1 MATTIKVQVEDLI
14 GTLGDDVLLTDS
26 AQATLNEIVN
36 VTPEEGLSF
45 FLAKSSAIES
55 ATATQVEYRKNM
67 SVWRN
72 GIECI
77 KVDKGMETRINDTSS
92 IFYPTND
99 NPVYILDSTGVT
111 IKPDPN
117 DSGSGAAYIY
127 SVTVPTLNATSAT
140 WNTGLPD
147 GAERLVIYG
156 AAAKCLQKKLSDAR
170 TSFTMPPASPN
181 LDIAPSSL
189 TLESPP
195 TIPSITENTL
205 SFTQSPPLYTKPIFN
220 PPVFPTISALNLP
233 SPPVVPSTSSQ
244 SVTITG
250 TAPIYTGPVVAPD
263 FSDLDNW
270 IDVEEDDI
278 MANVRI
284 NAINARLSEYG
295 NKMQDALNYFNK
307 ENAEYQAIL
316 QKNIQDA
323 QFDDAEEARKLQK
336 YQLEISNYQAEV
348 DSKVKDWQLTEY
360 TKKIDEY
367 TQEYANGLQKY
378 ANDMQNELNLFNANL
393 NEYQTEF
400 QRSAKNADIS
410 SQNDQIKLEKF
421 SQDLAKY
428 QSKAGN
434 DIQEFQ
440 SQIDRVSRKNA
451 DKINKYQSDLQKYQ
465 SELQKNQ
472 NEHQQILQE
481 ISTLSGIYQQGLQLY
496 IQGSVGQALGK
507 EE

>member
-14 GTLGDDVLLTDS
+14 GTLGDDVLLADS

-36 VTPEEGLSF
+36 VTPEEALSF

-99 NPVYILDSTGVT
+99 NPIYILDSTGVT

-156 AAAKCLQKKLSDAR
+156 AAAKCLQRKLSDAR
-170 TSFTMPPASPN
+170 TSFTMPPASPS
-181 LDIAPSSL
+181 LDSASASISLDAAP
-189 TLESPP
+189 TL
-195 TIPSITENTL
+195 PSIAETVL
-205 SFTQSPPLYTKPIFN
+205 SFTTLAPTYIKPIFT
-220 PPVFPTISALNLP
+220 PPTFPTINALTLPEAPVAPTTVAHLATLSGSAPN
-233 SPPVVPSTSSQ
+233 
-244 SVTITG
+244 
-250 TAPIYTGPVVAPD
+250 YNGPVVAPD

-270 IDVEEDDI
+270 INVEEDDV
-278 MANVRI
+278 MAGARV
-284 NAINARLSEYG
+284 NAINARITEFSS
-295 NKMQDALNYFNK
+295 KMQNSLNDFNK
-307 ENAEYQAIL
+307 ENAEYQAKL
-316 QKNIQDA
+316 QIDIQNAQLNDA
-323 QFDDAEEARKLQK
+323 DEARKLQK
-336 YQLEISNYQAEV
+336 FQLETANYQAEV
-348 DSKVKDWQLTEY
+348 QTIVQEWQLEEYGKKLDEYSQEY
-360 TKKIDEY
+360 T
-367 TQEYANGLQKY
+367 NGVQKY
-378 ANDMQNELNLFNANL
+378 QFDIQNELNTFNGSL

-400 QRSAKNADIS
+400 QKSVKDADILT
-410 SQNDQIKLEKF
+410 QNQQIKLERY
-421 SQDLAKY
+421 SQDLGKY
-428 QSKAGN
+428 QSKASN
-434 DIQEFQ
+434 DLQEFQ
-440 SQIDRVSRKNA
+440 LQVDRVSKKNM
-451 DKINKYQSDLQKYQ
+451 DKISKYQSDLQKYQ

-481 ISTLSGIYQQGLQLY
+481 ISTLSNIYQQGLQLY
-496 IQGSVGQALGK
+496 IQGSVGKALGK